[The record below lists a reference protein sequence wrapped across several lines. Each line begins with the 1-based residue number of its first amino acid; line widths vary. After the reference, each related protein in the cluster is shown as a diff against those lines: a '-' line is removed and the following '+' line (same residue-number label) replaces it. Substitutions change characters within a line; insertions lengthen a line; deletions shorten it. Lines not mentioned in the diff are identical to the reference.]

1 MTLINGKTISEK
13 IKSDN
18 ELFNRFLKFQ
28 GTIYKHNAY
37 VALEF
42 FAQKPDV
49 DFIGTAAQWEQV
61 GYTVGLGER
70 GIKITDK
77 SGKTFEY
84 FDFSQTLE
92 EKKPMVWTLTKNN
105 VLYLKKELKLPDD
118 KPMIYSL
125 VNRTVK
131 IDDIKQCMKAMG
143 IPNSKATEFINSYA
157 NAVQVIISGRLE
169 SGGNKFSVKAD
180 NTFMKS
186 LSYEQT
192 MYFLMHTLKS
202 ARTAL
207 DLVEESIKKFNE
219 HERMKRNDIRTV
231 DETENRR
238 ETEHTERRTADNTER
253 ATGEQADII
262 ENDKNIRQSAD
273 VGNITA
279 AAPESENSSVAGI
292 HERDVSGR
300 QNVELPSESYD
311 RNIQSDNRESG
322 TVNGRGTDRI
332 VRNEM
337 DGFHGEGIS
346 SSVQYNDAGT
356 QISDRSTQSGQGST
370 GIQGDS
376 GQSVHGS
383 ESETKRIRG
392 NSEVGTGTNDIYR
405 QHSNERDSVSTE
417 EITDFSFSDK
427 LNKEASAE
435 SADASLYIK
444 EILAVLN
451 QTDNRYDNSVK
462 LCNTPDIF
470 VNAGLSQL
478 PMLYSKKHL
487 RDALKPKTDKN
498 SHYHGLTVSQI
509 EQIPK
514 LLAEPAIIFDSIS
527 PINKN
532 SIVAVLNAVDND
544 NAPLLVTITPNGK
557 GTYQL
562 EEISSNYITSIYGK
576 DNAFENY
583 INRVIASGNILF
595 WDKNKSQELFSV
607 LGLQLPQGLKVL
619 DSNTIIHK
627 SATIVNISNNINGD
641 SESYYDEDDH
651 ADDDLPEIVYAS
663 NPSRRLSDNMDA
675 IRRLKDIEY
684 LENQGENVIINELDE
699 QILRQYVG
707 WGGLS
712 QVFDD
717 NSSIFNHRRQT
728 LKSLLTEEEYKAAE
742 ASTLNAHFTPQFVID
757 AIYKAI
763 NNMDLPRNA
772 RILEPACGTG
782 NFISR
787 LPVKFND
794 AEVVGVE
801 LDSITARIAD
811 MLNRNN
817 DKVTIINSPFEKSG
831 LADNSFDIA
840 IGNVPFG
847 NYNLIDPD
855 HKENWKIHDAFFR
868 KALDKVAPGGVVAFI
883 TSTGTLDKKN
893 PKVREYLS
901 QKSDLIGA
909 IRLPDNAFSDAG
921 TKTATDIV
929 FLQKRENARLPG
941 DYPEWCYTA
950 KNEDGLNI
958 NSYFVENPQMILGK
972 MAQTSHFNMLTCSPV
987 PGENLEDQLNKAITY
1002 LNAKITVKKREDA
1015 VAKRQGLIEP
1025 WGNNFTY
1032 QINENGVFYRENN
1045 VMHELKLKEKDKNQ
1059 LSALIGL
1066 RSATRELVDLQ
1077 RTSITDEELIPL
1089 RNKLN
1094 EMYDKYNAEYGAIS
1108 SNKQT
1113 SKLFGMDYDYPLVLA
1128 LEEYDKET
1136 NTYSKSD
1143 IFSKRTVNPYI
1154 DIKEAATLE
1163 DAFQISMDRK
1173 GKIDIPYMAEL
1184 LKNVYT
1190 GENAPSRIADDLI
1203 EKGYAFRDPDEIVAG
1218 IPFAD
1223 VREATEYLSG
1233 NVRRKLQS
1241 AEEHAKGNPEY
1252 TRNVDALK
1260 KVIPEDIPA
1269 EEIAAQM
1276 GCTWIDV
1283 EDYTKFLEHLSGRD
1297 VNHHR
1302 NCDVTYDALSGE
1314 YSVYKSSARTGFN
1327 VNESKTYGTEAMNVY
1342 KLAEK
1347 ILNQRRIVVKT
1358 KVPSPYDPSK
1368 LVDVTDV
1375 KATALVLEKA
1385 KLIKSEFKKWLFDD
1399 EQRREKYVR
1408 RYNNIFNSLVGRKY
1422 DGSKLTFPGM
1432 NSEFKLRPHQRDCI
1446 ARTIY
1451 GGNTLAAHVVGAGKS
1466 AVIVTSVMK
1475 KKEIGLINKACVV
1488 VPKALTEQTANEWRK
1503 IYPDARVLTVTQKDL
1518 QEDKRKIFT
1527 ARVATGSYDAVIM
1540 SNEQFEKLAMSKE
1553 YQTRY
1558 IEKKVDEYKEALR
1571 NASGRTS
1578 VKKIQESLM
1587 KYKIKLENLQNPSSA
1602 MKEKDNLIEFESL
1615 GFDYLVVDEAH
1626 NYKNGDI
1633 ISKMENVSGVS
1644 GKSSARAHDMQM
1656 KTDYFNEVFGQGHIL
1671 FATGTPVSNSMTEL
1685 YVMTR
1690 YLRPDLLKSHGVERF
1705 DDWAATF
1712 GTVVTKNQQTADGRL
1727 KMKTKFASFANLPE
1741 LMAMYKEFAD
1751 IQSAEKLNLP
1761 RPALK
1766 TGKIQIVQVK
1776 ATPEQKA
1783 YVKLLAKR
1791 AEAVEA
1797 GKVKPY
1803 EDNHL
1808 AITGE
1813 ARLVGLG
1820 NLAIKSLYERRGE
1833 ELPADFVIEKNSKV
1847 DVCISKVAELYKQTE
1862 ETKGVQ
1868 IIFSDIAINSDNGNF
1883 SAYDYIRNELINEHG
1898 IPAEEIVYAP
1908 KSDAKNREQI
1918 FSDINNSKYRVVIAS
1933 TATLGTGANIQ
1944 KNLYALH
1951 HIDIPWKPS
1960 DFTQREGRILR
1971 QGNQNKEVEIF
1982 NYVTESTLDSYLYQT
1997 VTDKARFIAQL
2008 LDNNAPARVSEDCDE
2023 KVLSFAE
2030 LQAAAEGN
2038 PEFKRRIELS
2048 NEISE
2053 LTMLKSEYD
2062 YETAVTRRSLE
2073 TYPGRIEMYK
2083 DNIAKCSIDFI
2094 CASAVRENSLQ
2105 ITTHTGAVLTESKDI
2120 NDYLIKVAR
2129 NSAFSPN
2136 PSSIHFK
2143 IGDFDVRAKTALY
2156 IGYPNGAEFEV
2167 TGKLSYTCEAG
2178 TEDNSNNCARINNL
2192 FDKII
2197 PKHMETLK
2205 AELECT
2211 EINMA
2216 QAKIRVETPFS
2227 DEEKLEKLTEEFNAL
2242 EEKLSGLSD
2251 IKDDVIDAEEA
2262 AVTDS
2267 ADANNNTNYDSPDS
2281 NKIDDDD
2288 GMGGPSI

>member
-1 MTLINGKTISEK
+1 MNWNETNAIEVPEVYTDGKSIVESVKT
-13 IKSDN
+13 DN
-18 ELFNRFLKFQ
+18 ELYNRFLKFQ
-28 GTIYKHNAY
+28 GTIHKHNAY

-49 DFIGTAAQWEQV
+49 DFVGTAAQWEQV

-77 SGKTFEY
+77 SGKTYEY

-105 VLYLKKELKLPDD
+105 VPYLKKELKLPDD

-143 IPNSKATEFINSYA
+143 IPNSRATEFINSYA

-169 SGGNKFSVKAD
+169 SGGNKFNVKAD
-180 NTFMKS
+180 NRFMKS

-262 ENDKNIRQSAD
+262 ENDKNIRQPAD

-311 RNIQSDNRESG
+311 RNIQSDIRESG

-392 NSEVGTGTNDIYR
+392 NSEVGTGTNDIHR

-417 EITDFSFSDK
+417 EIISDK
-427 LNKEASAE
+427 VNKEASAE

-444 EILAVLN
+444 E
-451 QTDNRYDNSVK
+451 T
-462 LCNTPDIF
+462 
-470 VNAGLSQL
+470 
-478 PMLYSKKHL
+478 
-487 RDALKPKTDKN
+487 
-498 SHYHGLTVSQI
+498 
-509 EQIPK
+509 
-514 LLAEPAIIFDSIS
+514 
-527 PINKN
+527 
-532 SIVAVLNAVDND
+532 
-544 NAPLLVTITPNGK
+544 
-557 GTYQL
+557 
-562 EEISSNYITSIYGK
+562 
-576 DNAFENY
+576 
-583 INRVIASGNILF
+583 
-595 WDKNKSQELFSV
+595 
-607 LGLQLPQGLKVL
+607 
-619 DSNTIIHK
+619 
-627 SATIVNISNNINGD
+627 
-641 SESYYDEDDH
+641 ESYYDEDDH

-663 NPSRRLSDNMDA
+663 NPSRRLSDNMEA
-675 IRRLKDIEY
+675 IRRLKDIER

-712 QVFDD
+712 QVFDE

-757 AIYKAI
+757 AIYRAI

-958 NSYFVENPQMILGK
+958 NSYFVDNPQMILGK
-972 MAQTSHFNMLTCSPV
+972 MVQTSHFNMLTCSPA

-1015 VAKRQGLIEP
+1015 VAKSQGLIEP

-1077 RTSITDEELIPL
+1077 RTSVTDEELIPL

-1358 KVPSPYDPSK
+1358 KVPSPSDPSK
-1368 LVDVTDV
+1368 LVDVTDA

-1432 NSEFKLRPHQRDCI
+1432 NSEFKLRPHQRDCV

-1558 IEKKVDEYKEALR
+1558 TAKKVDEYEEALR

-1644 GKSSARAHDMQM
+1644 GKSSARAHDMKM

-1671 FATGTPVSNSMTEL
+1671 FATGTPVSNTMTEL
-1685 YVMTR
+1685 YVMKQ

-1908 KSDAKNREQI
+1908 KADAKNREQI

-2073 TYPGRIEMYK
+2073 KYPGRIEMYK
-2083 DNIAKCSIDFI
+2083 DNIAKCSIDVI

-2156 IGYPNGAEFEV
+2156 IGGINGAEFEV

-2211 EINMA
+2211 ESNMA

-2267 ADANNNTNYDSPDS
+2267 SDANNNTNYDSPDS
-2281 NKIDDDD
+2281 SKIDDDD
-2288 GMGGPSI
+2288 GIGGPSI